1 MEDRLRIEEQSPGEY
16 DVWPGDR
23 RVHVVV
29 PAGVGVP
36 GVPEEELVVLLVT
49 TLVERGHE
57 LPEVLDVS
65 HQLGSDPTLFREI
78 AERADR

>member
-1 MEDRLRIEEQSPGEY
+1 LRIEEQHPGEY
-16 DVWPGDR
+16 DVWWQDH

-36 GVPEEELVVLLVT
+36 GVLEEELVGLLVT
-49 TLVERGHE
+49 SLVERGHE

-65 HQLGSDPTLFREI
+65 HLLGSDPTLFL
-78 AERADR
+78 

>member
-1 MEDRLRIEEQSPGEY
+1 VRIEEQHPGEY
-16 DVWPGDR
+16 DVWWGDR

-36 GVPEEELVVLLVT
+36 GVLEEDLVALLVT

-65 HQLGSDPTLFREI
+65 HLLGSEPTLFQEI
-78 AERADR
+78 ADRAEE